1 MQNRFTSKGISK
13 GYIIEF
19 PKKLKAVF
27 IPQPNYIKMSILSYI
42 ADLLIFSDEMNIYF

>member
-19 PKKLKAVF
+19 PRKLKAVF
-27 IPQPNYIKMSILSYI
+27 IPQPNYIEMSFRSYI
-42 ADLLIFSDEMNIYF
+42 ADLLILSD